1 MRQHGCGLRFGVVQ
15 QDNSLSGPVEP
26 IDQHLQFLLRR
37 HGFPITRPQIGTE
50 HGDAARLQ
58 QLKRGRCGFETGK
71 PEEWRGRCAARDT
84 VERHLNRGN
93 TVVDFLCCLV
103 WRDPHQA
110 AVQPGMM
117 PDGVAL
123 GRDPSHQAWMLGSRL
138 ADQEER
144 RAHAFMGQRR
154 QHPLRGRRPRAVIEC
169 QYHLVIPE
177 RQRLRKAL
185 KPNPRGGGGIDA
197 KNPRG
202 TERSLAWTVR
212 RLRRHRPCDQGN
224 KGSSRPLHELPGA
237 DFDFSALNEVDDSV
251 RDEILEELEPETVAE
266 GVRELES
273 DDAVKLLAGL
283 DEEDQEE
290 ILEKLPPLERDALER
305 SLLYPENSAG
315 RRMQTEFIAVPPD
328 WTVGQAIDYMRDT
341 PELPDRFYEIY
352 AVDSAQHWQ
361 GAISLD
367 ALLRAHRPVP
377 LADLI
382 DEDRRRVSVMDDQG
396 EVARLFGKYNLVA
409 APVVDTTNRL
419 VGVIT
424 IDDVVDVIEE
434 EADED
439 LKALGG
445 VTSDEELS
453 DNVWTIAKGRF
464 NWLLVN
470 LATAFLASSVLGLFE
485 GQLEKMV
492 ALAVLAPI
500 VASQGGNAA
509 TQTMTVAVRALA
521 TRELGSNNAFRVV
534 MREGLVGLVNGL
546 AFAVI
551 TGIAAVAWFK
561 IPALGVVI
569 GLVMVCNLVAGALG
583 GILIPMVLERVRADP
598 AVASGTF
605 VTTITDVVGFFS
617 FLGIATLWFGLK

>member
-1 MRQHGCGLRFGVVQ
+1 MAE
-15 QDNSLSGPVEP
+15 D
-26 IDQHLQFLLRR
+26 I
-37 HGFPITRPQIGTE
+37 
-50 HGDAARLQ
+50 DAAH
-58 QLKRGRCGFETGK
+58 
-71 PEEWRGRCAARDT
+71 PAD
-84 VERHLNRGN
+84 
-93 TVVDFLCCLV
+93 
-103 WRDPHQA
+103 A
-110 AVQPGMM
+110 AVLDRLPMRNE
-117 PDGVAL
+117 DGEIRHEFVEEIARAIHAAETPFLREVVA
-123 GRDPSHQAWMLGSRL
+123 
-138 ADQEER
+138 E
-144 RAHAFMGQRR
+144 
-154 QHPLRGRRPRAVIEC
+154 
-169 QYHLVIPE
+169 
-177 RQRLRKAL
+177 
-185 KPNPRGGGGIDA
+185 
-197 KNPRG
+197 
-202 TERSLAWTVR
+202 
-212 RLRRHRPCDQGN
+212 
-224 KGSSRPLHELPGA
+224 LHEADLGDLIAALEPDDRVSLVELTGT

-251 RDEILEELEPETVAE
+251 REEILEELEPATVAE

-273 DDAVKLLAGL
+273 DDAVELLQGL
-283 DEEDQEE
+283 DEADQEE
-290 ILEKLPPLERDALER
+290 ILDQLPPSERDALER
-305 SLLYPENSAG
+305 SLEYPENSAG

-328 WTVGQAIDYMRDT
+328 WTVGQAIDYLRDT
-341 PELPDRFYEIY
+341 PDLPDRFYEIY
-352 AVDSAQHWQ
+352 AVDQAKHWQ
-361 GAISLD
+361 GAVSLD
-367 ALLRAHRPVP
+367 ALLRSRRPVP
-377 LADLI
+377 LADLV
-382 DEDRRRVSVMDDQG
+382 DEDRRRVSVLDDQE

-409 APVVDTTNRL
+409 APVVDTENRL

-424 IDDVVDVIEE
+424 VDDVVDVIEE

-453 DNVWTIAKGRF
+453 DSVWTIAKARF

-521 TRELGSNNAFRVV
+521 TRELGPNNAYRVV

-551 TGIAAVAWFK
+551 TGIAAVLWFK

-569 GLVMVCNLVAGALG
+569 GLAIVCNLVAGALG

>member
-1 MRQHGCGLRFGVVQ
+1 MAEDIDAAQSAEARALDRLPMRDEEGQLNAEFVK
-15 QDNSLSGPVEP
+15 E
-26 IDQHLQFLLRR
+26 
-37 HGFPITRPQIGTE
+37 ITRAI
-50 HGDAARLQ
+50 HAA
-58 QLKRGRCGFETGK
+58 
-71 PEEWRGRCAARDT
+71 D
-84 VERHLNRGN
+84 
-93 TVVDFLCCLV
+93 
-103 WRDPHQA
+103 
-110 AVQPGMM
+110 
-117 PDGVAL
+117 
-123 GRDPSHQAWMLGSRL
+123 
-138 ADQEER
+138 
-144 RAHAFMGQRR
+144 
-154 QHPLRGRRPRAVIEC
+154 
-169 QYHLVIPE
+169 
-177 RQRLRKAL
+177 
-185 KPNPRGGGGIDA
+185 
-197 KNPRG
+197 
-202 TERSLAWTVR
+202 
-212 RLRRHRPCDQGN
+212 
-224 KGSSRPLHELPGA
+224 RPLLCEVVAELHEADLGDLIAALEPDERVNLVELTGA
-237 DFDFSALNEVDDSV
+237 DFDFSALNEVDETV
-251 RDEILEELEPETVAE
+251 REEILEELEPETVAE

-273 DDAVKLLAGL
+273 DDAVELLESL
-283 DEEDQEE
+283 DEADQEE
-290 ILEKLPPLERDALER
+290 ILEKLPQSEREEIER

-315 RRMQTEFIAVPPD
+315 RRMQTEFISVPPD

-341 PELPDRFYEIY
+341 PDLPERFYEIY
-352 AVDSAQHWQ
+352 VVDANRHWQ
-361 GAISLD
+361 GAVPLD
-367 ALLRAHRPVP
+367 LLLRSRRPVP
-377 LADLI
+377 ITDLV
-382 DEDRRRVSVMDDQG
+382 DEERRRVSVLDDQE

-409 APVVDTTNRL
+409 APVVDTTDRL
-419 VGVIT
+419 VGVVT

-453 DNVWTIAKGRF
+453 DTVWTIARGRF

-521 TRELGSNNAFRVV
+521 TRELGPSNAFRVV
-534 MREGLVGLVNGL
+534 MREAMVGLVNGL

-561 IPALGVVI
+561 IPGLGIVI
-569 GLVMVCNLVAGALG
+569 GLAIVCNLVAGALG

-617 FLGIATLWFGLK
+617 FLGIATLWFGLS

>member
-1 MRQHGCGLRFGVVQ
+1 MAEETDTAQPDDALASDRLSMRDEDGEIRHQFVEQITHAIHQADIQLLRATVAELHEADLGNLIEALEPDDRVKLVE
-15 QDNSLSGPVEP
+15 LSGS
-26 IDQHLQFLLRR
+26 
-37 HGFPITRPQIGTE
+37 
-50 HGDAARLQ
+50 
-58 QLKRGRCGFETGK
+58 
-71 PEEWRGRCAARDT
+71 
-84 VERHLNRGN
+84 
-93 TVVDFLCCLV
+93 DF
-103 WRDPHQA
+103 H
-110 AVQPGMM
+110 
-117 PDGVAL
+117 
-123 GRDPSHQAWMLGSRL
+123 
-138 ADQEER
+138 
-144 RAHAFMGQRR
+144 
-154 QHPLRGRRPRAVIEC
+154 
-169 QYHLVIPE
+169 
-177 RQRLRKAL
+177 
-185 KPNPRGGGGIDA
+185 
-197 KNPRG
+197 
-202 TERSLAWTVR
+202 
-212 RLRRHRPCDQGN
+212 
-224 KGSSRPLHELPGA
+224 
-237 DFDFSALNEVDDSV
+237 FSALNEVDDSV
-251 RDEILEELEPETVAE
+251 REEILEELEPETVAE

-273 DDAVKLLAGL
+273 DDAVELLEGL
-283 DEEDQEE
+283 DEADQEE
-290 ILEKLPPLERDALER
+290 ILEKLPPSERDALER

-328 WTVGQAIDYMRDT
+328 WTVGQAIDYLRDT
-341 PELPDRFYEIY
+341 ADLPDRFYEIY
-352 AVDSAQHWQ
+352 AVDHAQHWQ
-361 GAISLD
+361 GAVSLD
-367 ALLRAHRPVP
+367 ALLRARRPVP
-377 LADLI
+377 LSDLI
-382 DEDRRRVSVMDDQG
+382 DENRRRVSVLDDQE

-409 APVVDTTNRL
+409 APVVDTADRL

-521 TRELGSNNAFRVV
+521 TRELGPNNAFRVV
-534 MREGLVGLVNGL
+534 VREGLVGLVNGL

-561 IPALGVVI
+561 IPGLGIVI
-569 GLVMVCNLVAGALG
+569 GLAIVCNLVAGALG

-617 FLGIATLWFGLK
+617 FLGIATLWFGLS

>member
-1 MRQHGCGLRFGVVQ
+1 MAENFDVAEPAEADPLARMPMWDEEGELRGEFVAA
-15 QDNSLSGPVEP
+15 
-26 IDQHLQFLLRR
+26 
-37 HGFPITRPQIGTE
+37 ITRAI
-50 HGDAARLQ
+50 HAA
-58 QLKRGRCGFETGK
+58 
-71 PEEWRGRCAARDT
+71 D
-84 VERHLNRGN
+84 
-93 TVVDFLCCLV
+93 
-103 WRDPHQA
+103 
-110 AVQPGMM
+110 
-117 PDGVAL
+117 
-123 GRDPSHQAWMLGSRL
+123 
-138 ADQEER
+138 
-144 RAHAFMGQRR
+144 
-154 QHPLRGRRPRAVIEC
+154 
-169 QYHLVIPE
+169 
-177 RQRLRKAL
+177 
-185 KPNPRGGGGIDA
+185 
-197 KNPRG
+197 
-202 TERSLAWTVR
+202 
-212 RLRRHRPCDQGN
+212 
-224 KGSSRPLHELPGA
+224 RPLLCEVVAELHEADLGDLIAALEPDDRVTLVEITGT
-237 DFDFSALNEVDDSV
+237 DFDFSALNEVDETV
-251 RDEILEELEPETVAE
+251 REEILEELEPETVAE

-273 DDAVKLLAGL
+273 DDAVELLESL

-290 ILEKLPPLERDALER
+290 ILEKLPAAEREDIER

-328 WTVGQAIDYMRDT
+328 WNVGQAIDYMRDT
-341 PELPDRFYEIY
+341 PDLPDRFYEIY
-352 AVDSAQHWQ
+352 VVDADKHLLGAVP
-361 GAISLD
+361 LD
-367 ALLRAHRPVP
+367 VLLRARRPVP
-377 LADLI
+377 IKDLL
-382 DEDRRRVSVMDDQG
+382 DEDRRRVSALEDQE
-396 EVARLFGKYNLVA
+396 EVARMFGKYNLVA
-409 APVVDTTNRL
+409 APVVDTIDRL

-453 DNVWTIAKGRF
+453 DTVWTIARGRF

-521 TRELGSNNAFRVV
+521 TRELGPYNAMRVV
-534 MREGLVGLVNGL
+534 LRETMVGLVNGI

-551 TGIAAVAWFK
+551 TGVAAVAWFK
-561 IPALGVVI
+561 IPGLGIVI
-569 GLVMVCNLVAGALG
+569 GLAIICNLVAGALG

-605 VTTITDVVGFFS
+605 VTTVTDVVGFFS